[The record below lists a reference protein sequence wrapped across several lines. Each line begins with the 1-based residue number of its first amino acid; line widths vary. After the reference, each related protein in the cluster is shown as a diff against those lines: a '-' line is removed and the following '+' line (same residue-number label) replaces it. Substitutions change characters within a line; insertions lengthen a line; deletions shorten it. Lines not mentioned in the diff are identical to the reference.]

1 MASAAARRRSQSEP
15 KAAPWPAGVSTK
27 PVFSIG
33 KVVEKVKVEFPT
45 ISVSKLRF
53 LEEQGIVSPART
65 ASGYR
70 KYSAAD
76 IERVRFCLSRQ
87 RDSFLPLRVIREQL
101 AQLDAGHTLSDVP
114 SPQQAARLI
123 ASEGQLVT
131 SAAPDGA
138 LTTRELLDLS
148 GISTAELNSF
158 VQAGLVSP
166 DLAGRFPA
174 RSHQIVKL
182 ASILVEQGIPPRQLR
197 FLKTAVLRL
206 LDLVERAATPA
217 GYRAN
222 GVAKARHLSETQEL
236 SEAAAQMFL
245 QMVRVSAEKLN

>member
-1 MASAAARRRSQSEP
+1 MQTGAAQRRSVP
-15 KAAPWPAGVSTK
+15 AASPIAWPPGVSDK
-27 PVFSIG
+27 AVFSIG
-33 KVVEKVKVEFPT
+33 KVVERIKSEFPT

-76 IERVRFCLSRQ
+76 IERVRYCLTRQ
-87 RDSFLPLRVIREQL
+87 RDSFMPLRVIRENL
-101 AQLDAGHTLSDVP
+101 AQLDAGRSLEEVQTEP
-114 SPQQAARLI
+114 KAARLV
-123 ASEGQLVT
+123 ASEGQLVA
-131 SAAPDGA
+131 SSAPDGT

-148 GISTAELNSF
+148 GISTEELDTF

-166 DLAGRFPA
+166 DLSGRFSA

-197 FLKTAVLRL
+197 FLKTSALRL
-206 LDLVERAATPA
+206 LDLVERAASPVN
-217 GYRAN
+217 YRATP
-222 GVAKARHLSETQEL
+222 VAKARHLSETREL

>member
-1 MASAAARRRSQSEP
+1 M
-15 KAAPWPAGVSTK
+15 
-27 PVFSIG
+27 
-33 KVVEKVKVEFPT
+33 
-45 ISVSKLRF
+45 
-53 LEEQGIVSPART
+53 
-65 ASGYR
+65 
-70 KYSAAD
+70 
-76 IERVRFCLSRQ
+76 
-87 RDSFLPLRVIREQL
+87 IREQL
-101 AQLDAGHTLSDVP
+101 AQLDAGQTLSEVP
-114 SPQQAARLI
+114 PPQQAARLI

-131 SAAPDGA
+131 SAAPNGT

-148 GISTAELNSF
+148 GVSTAELNSF

-166 DLAGRFPA
+166 DLAGRFPP

-182 ASILVEQGIPPRQLR
+182 ASLLVEQGIPPRQLR
-197 FLKTAVLRL
+197 FLKTAALRL

-222 GVAKARHLSETQEL
+222 SVAKARHLSETQEL